1 MGNHLFRSG
10 KHGRRGDRY
19 RDAGRGG
26 HGDDRSGF
34 GDIAPARGPRIAG
47 AVLLGGLIVW
57 SLLALG
63 LWALVDPVLAWAAC
77 MTGSAT
83 DLGVGFARWFG
94 LGREASAL
102 RDAANVDG
110 LVGWAIGPVHVLA
123 KAGLILIWLAGAA
136 ALVVLPAILRRRSRW

>member
-57 SLLALG
+57 SVLALG
-63 LWALVDPVLAWAAC
+63 LWALVDPVLAWAAG

-83 DLGVGFARWFG
+83 DLASVSRAG
-94 LGREASAL
+94 SAL
-102 RDAANVDG
+102 AAR
-110 LVGWAIGPVHVLA
+110 
-123 KAGLILIWLAGAA
+123 
-136 ALVVLPAILRRRSRW
+136 LRRCATRRMSMGWSAGR